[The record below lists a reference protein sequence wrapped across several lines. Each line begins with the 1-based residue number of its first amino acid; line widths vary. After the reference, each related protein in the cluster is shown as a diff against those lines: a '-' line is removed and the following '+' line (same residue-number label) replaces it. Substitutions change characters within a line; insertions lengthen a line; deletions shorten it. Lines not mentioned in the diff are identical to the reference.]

1 MNEPRGYGFNP
12 QQLIRLRQERGF
24 SQRQLAESSGLA
36 RMGIVRYEQGM
47 AEPRM
52 ESIQSI
58 ARELGVDPKVF
69 YDWSNPEGS
78 STESA
83 PKAEKAPKVL
93 PISPPPVAVAAS
105 PLGPPDPV
113 QAFAQNMALLGKMDL
128 RALNQLLEVLTSSD
142 NPLDYDQDLY
152 DRDLAELIQATP
164 NSLKSTR
171 KEFALSIRD
180 LSQLTGLNPER
191 LTDLEGGRGIPPAPQ
206 EIFALR
212 KALGVKFDPRAIA
225 FRTSVLHPVKD
236 RRAAPAKHTD
246 SVREWQTRCQRI
258 PNQLET
264 LLSRLNHWEESV
276 QKQLSGMQRELQLI
290 NQRLLAK
297 PGPEPK

>member
-24 SQRQLAESSGLA
+24 SQRQLAEASGLA
-36 RMGIVRYEQGM
+36 RMGIVRYEQGTS
-47 AEPRM
+47 EPRM
-52 ESIQSI
+52 ESVQSI

-69 YDWSNPEGS
+69 FDWSSTEGP

-83 PKAEKAPKVL
+83 PKAESALKVL
-93 PISPPPVAVAAS
+93 SISPPPVAAAS
-105 PLGPPDPV
+105 PLAPPDPV

-225 FRTSVLHPVKD
+225 FRTSVLHPAKD
-236 RRAAPAKHTD
+236 RRAAPAKHTE

-264 LLSRLNHWEESV
+264 LLSRLSHWEESV
-276 QKQLSGMQRELQLI
+276 QRQLAGVQRELQVM
-290 NQRLLAK
+290 NQRLLTK
-297 PGPEPK
+297 QDTEPK

>member
-24 SQRQLAESSGLA
+24 SQRQLAEASGLA
-36 RMGIVRYEQGM
+36 RMGIVRYEQGTS
-47 AEPRM
+47 EPRM
-52 ESIQSI
+52 ESVQSI

-69 YDWSNPEGS
+69 FDWSSTEGP

-83 PKAEKAPKVL
+83 PKAESALKVL
-93 PISPPPVAVAAS
+93 SISPPPVAAAS
-105 PLGPPDPV
+105 PLAPPDPV

-164 NSLKSTR
+164 NSLKTTR

-225 FRTSVLHPVKD
+225 FRTSVLHPAKD
-236 RRAAPAKHTD
+236 RRAAPAKHTE

-264 LLSRLNHWEESV
+264 LLSRLSHWEESL
-276 QKQLSGMQRELQLI
+276 QRQLAGVQRELQVM

-297 PGPEPK
+297 QDTEPK

>member
-1 MNEPRGYGFNP
+1 AMLAAGRVD
-12 QQLIRLRQERGF
+12 LV
-24 SQRQLAESSGLA
+24 AESAL
-36 RMGIVRYEQGM
+36 
-47 AEPRM
+47 
-52 ESIQSI
+52 
-58 ARELGVDPKVF
+58 
-69 YDWSNPEGS
+69 
-78 STESA
+78 
-83 PKAEKAPKVL
+83 KVL
-93 PISPPPVAVAAS
+93 SISPPPVAAAS
-105 PLGPPDPV
+105 PLAPPDPV

-164 NSLKSTR
+164 NSLKNTR

-225 FRTSVLHPVKD
+225 FRTSVLHPAKD
-236 RRAAPAKHTD
+236 RRAAPAKHTE

-264 LLSRLNHWEESV
+264 LLSRLSHWEESV
-276 QKQLSGMQRELQLI
+276 QRQLAGVQRELQVM

-297 PGPEPK
+297 QDTEPK

>member
-1 MNEPRGYGFNP
+1 MSEPRGYGFNP

-36 RMGIVRYEQGM
+36 RMGIVRYEQGTS
-47 AEPRM
+47 EPRM
-52 ESIQSI
+52 ESVQSL

-69 YDWSNPEGS
+69 FDWSSTEGP

-83 PKAEKAPKVL
+83 PKAESALKVL
-93 PISPPPVAVAAS
+93 SISPPPVAAAS
-105 PLGPPDPV
+105 PLAPPDPV

-164 NSLKSTR
+164 NSLKNTR

-225 FRTSVLHPVKD
+225 FRTSVLHPAKD
-236 RRAAPAKHTD
+236 RRAAPAKHTE

-264 LLSRLNHWEESV
+264 LLSRLSHWEESV
-276 QKQLSGMQRELQLI
+276 QRQLAGVQRELQVM

-297 PGPEPK
+297 QDTEPK

>member
-24 SQRQLAESSGLA
+24 SQRQLAEASGLA
-36 RMGIVRYEQGM
+36 RMGIVRYEQGTS
-47 AEPRM
+47 EPRM
-52 ESIQSI
+52 ESVQSI

-69 YDWSNPEGS
+69 FDWSSTEGP

-83 PKAEKAPKVL
+83 PKAESALKVL
-93 PISPPPVAVAAS
+93 SISPPPVAAAS
-105 PLGPPDPV
+105 PLAPPDPV

-164 NSLKSTR
+164 NSLKTTR

-191 LTDLEGGRGIPPAPQ
+191 LTDLEGGPGHSPRASGDLCAPQ
-206 EIFALR
+206 GA
-212 KALGVKFDPRAIA
+212 
-225 FRTSVLHPVKD
+225 
-236 RRAAPAKHTD
+236 RRE
-246 SVREWQTRCQRI
+246 V
-258 PNQLET
+258 
-264 LLSRLNHWEESV
+264 
-276 QKQLSGMQRELQLI
+276 
-290 NQRLLAK
+290 
-297 PGPEPK
+297 